1 MKTRVSLKY
10 FVADCWLRGMLSW
23 VLLKFI
29 LVIYSNA
36 SQLTYFLIGPLAMAR
51 RVIGIKSVRPSVWR
65 FSWNWLFLFLE
76 LKMELGAHVML
87 CMTAPNFLEI
97 IFCPKNGENR
107 PSLGFFECIGKFSFF
122 SRFFDFFSILSIMK
136 VFIILIA
143 ICLNK
148 IHIWENSGPWDM
160 AQDALGQSDCGN
172 FQWN

>member
-51 RVIGIKSVRPSVWR
+51 RVIGIKSVRPSVWK

-76 LKMELGAHVML
+76 FKMELGAHVML

-97 IFCPKNGENR
+97 MFCPKNGENR

-122 SRFFDFFSILSIMK
+122 FSILWFFLNFVNNESFYYSNCCMLEQNTYLGKFWSLRYGPRCSWSIR
-136 VFIILIA
+136 L
-143 ICLNK
+143 
-148 IHIWENSGPWDM
+148 WEFSVE
-160 AQDALGQSDCGN
+160 
-172 FQWN
+172 